1 MTFGLYRCCKDDR
14 IVYTFLDQNPDSEQ
28 EILYVVYAEAESNQ
42 LAKLRKL
49 NTIGMQEEQIGR
61 IKILKLYIFFN
72 HW

>member
-1 MTFGLYRCCKDDR
+1 MCCKDDR
-14 IVYTFLDQNPDSEQ
+14 IVYTFLDQNFGSEQ